1 MNINIA
7 ENSFFE
13 YLEVE
18 RKLSPHTL
26 KAYKR
31 DFAQF
36 KLHVNAQK
44 IIFDNIDHS
53 TLREYI
59 GHLHKKGLAKKS
71 ISRHISS
78 LRAFF
83 KFLQSNGL
91 RKGDPTALLVNSR
104 IDKKLPVIFSPK
116 DINGLLTMDEKG
128 FFAVRNH
135 TMLELLY
142 ATGIRVS
149 ELVGLDLERLDI
161 KNRTIK
167 VLGKGSK
174 ERLVPF
180 HDRCKKTL
188 IEYLRM
194 RTSIAKKNER
204 ALFVSKSGRRLTTS
218 LIRKMLKKQLLIH
231 NLPSNLTPHGIRHAF
246 ATHLLENGAG
256 LRAIQELLGHVDLSS
271 TQVYT
276 QLSRARLKKVHS
288 NSHPRA

>member
-18 RKLSPHTL
+18 RKLSLHTL
-26 KAYKR
+26 KAYR
-31 DFAQF
+31 GDFEQF
-36 KLHVNAQK
+36 KLHVNAHK
-44 IIFDNIDHS
+44 IIFDSINHS
-53 TLREYI
+53 TLREYL
-59 GHLHKKGLAKKS
+59 GHLHKKGLTKKT
-71 ISRHISS
+71 IARHIST
-78 LRAFF
+78 LKAFF
-83 KFLQSNGL
+83 KFLHSNGL
-91 RKGDPTALLVNSR
+91 CKANPAALLVASR

-116 DINGLLTMDEKG
+116 DINGLLTLEEKG

-149 ELVGLDLERLDI
+149 ELVGLDLESLDI
-161 KNRTIK
+161 KNGRIK

-188 IEYLRM
+188 IEYLQSRK
-194 RTSIAKKNER
+194 SVAKNNET

-256 LRAIQELLGHVDLSS
+256 LRTIQELLGHVDLSS

-288 NSHPRA
+288 NSHPRG